1 MYYTYNIGWKKRTRK
16 WWRTWMEKRAFR
28 SSSAGRIESFKSLKK
43 NTVEI
48 TTWRFLTNFLRFSL
62 SLSAGSTCFLLPCVC
77 QLCVYYFI
85 AHTSRRHT
93 EQFNGI
99 ISISIRSSSAYYIQ
113 AQRCGSSTISLADGG
128 NCWPWV
134 IVPSFVF
141 FFFFSSVLH
150 RERRVHW

>member
-1 MYYTYNIGWKKRTRK
+1 MYYIISAEKKRTPK

-62 SLSAGSTCFLLPCVC
+62 SLSLRVPSAFYCRVC

-113 AQRCGSSTISLADGG
+113 AQCCGSSTISLADGG

-134 IVPSFVF
+134 IVPSFFLF
-141 FFFFSSVLH
+141 FFSVLH